1 MGEIRVNL
9 TNAITVGL
17 MAFAAIYAINK
28 GLDYFGLSQYK
39 AWNIMKM
46 VNVVDFV
53 KIGLMAYAFV
63 WVANR
68 TLDKVGLSQFR
79 A

>member
-1 MGEIRVNL
+1 
-9 TNAITVGL
+9 
-17 MAFAAIYAINK
+17 
-28 GLDYFGLSQYK
+28 
-39 AWNIMKM
+39 MKM
-46 VNVVDFV
+46 VNVIDFV
-53 KIGLMAYAFV
+53 KIGVMAYAFI